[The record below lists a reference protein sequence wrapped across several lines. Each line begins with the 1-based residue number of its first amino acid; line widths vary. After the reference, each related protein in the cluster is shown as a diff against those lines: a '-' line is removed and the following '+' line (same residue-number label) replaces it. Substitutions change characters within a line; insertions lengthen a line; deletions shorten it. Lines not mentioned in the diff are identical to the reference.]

1 MRKLAPAPASADLIH
16 DPKSSQNPEILLA
29 ETNRLAWI
37 FNWPKA
43 GPLYLGSIQ
52 KGKSKKKSKATLRAE
67 RRTRSGRSYE
77 NPFLRQTS
85 PVPSA
90 ALNKSRSAPSCPPN
104 ICGL

>member
-52 KGKSKKKSKATLRAE
+52 KGKK
-67 RRTRSGRSYE
+67 
-77 NPFLRQTS
+77 
-85 PVPSA
+85 
-90 ALNKSRSAPSCPPN
+90 
-104 ICGL
+104 